1 MMPDRTLAGVRNL
14 GAAGGATR
22 CDSIAERNALPSGEI
37 RTESGTVAP
46 SVAPRHGD
54 PAMTWEFERSV
65 QARASREQVWSI
77 LTNVA
82 DWPRWNPGVGR
93 VQLEEPVTVGA
104 MGTIRAPGGPPSTLK
119 ILTIEPGRRLVT
131 ETSEPLFRLRFD
143 QELAD
148 GDDGELLI
156 SYRVRMTG
164 P

>member
-1 MMPDRTLAGVRNL
+1 
-14 GAAGGATR
+14 
-22 CDSIAERNALPSGEI
+22 
-37 RTESGTVAP
+37 
-46 SVAPRHGD
+46 
-54 PAMTWEFERSV
+54 MTWEFERSV

-104 MGTIRAPGGPPSTLK
+104 MGTIRAPGGPPSSLK

-131 ETSEPLFRLRFD
+131 ETSERLFRLRFD

-148 GDDGELLI
+148 GDNGELLI

-164 P
+164 PATLLVRHTVGARLKRSIPAALAALVDLTTTVPPREDA